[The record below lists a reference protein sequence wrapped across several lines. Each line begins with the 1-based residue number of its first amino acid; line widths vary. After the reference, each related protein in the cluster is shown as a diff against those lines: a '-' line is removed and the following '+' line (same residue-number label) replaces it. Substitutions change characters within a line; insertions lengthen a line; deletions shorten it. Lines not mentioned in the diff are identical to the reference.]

1 MWEPDQDAAGGGGTV
16 GIARVLVVHHRV
28 RLRGHRVVQV
38 QAIVLLPDGTTSGI
52 HRRPCKSEARTQTT
66 AEPTR
71 GVVVVPVATGA
82 PVQVAG
88 FSLLTEI
95 HRIF

>member
-52 HRRPCKSEARTQTT
+52 HRRPCKSEART
-66 AEPTR
+66 R
-71 GVVVVPVATGA
+71 GVVVVPAATGA
-82 PVQVAG
+82 PVQVAV
-88 FSLLTEI
+88 FSLAEI